1 MGSVYEVS
9 HHTVPT
15 LYDRAAN
22 SFLECA
28 AICAQDPMCGAAT
41 YTNRCYIKNRLGNV
55 EMSTVGTIVLEVVH
69 DSPSSTTSLSGS
81 STSMTTS
88 SSTSTAQP
96 ACPGWNNQEYTANGV
111 TFLILCNTD
120 NNGTLNLVLLEI
132 SKYAYEITSKFL
144 H

>member
-1 MGSVYEVS
+1 MGDRYEVS
-9 HHTVPT
+9 HYIVPT

-22 SFLECA
+22 SFSECA

-55 EMSTVGTIVLEVVH
+55 EISTVGTIVLEVIH
-69 DSPSSTTSLSGS
+69 DSPSSSTSLSGS

-88 SSTSTAQP
+88 SSTSTARP
-96 ACPGWNNQEYTANGV
+96 ACPEWNNQEYTTNGV

-120 NNGTLNLVLLEI
+120 NDGMFNPLKCI
-132 SKYAYEITSKFL
+132 SICAYEITSELL